1 MELSSEAQLLLLN
14 LLPHHCGGINDKR
27 DEDVENNKVYD
38 HLDDCWVPRT
48 AIGSFRHICHMGSMA
63 GCCTLDPGL
72 ATVFATRVSR
82 TYSVGCSGKQVANY
96 FEHD

>member
-1 MELSSEAQLLLLN
+1 MSIMELSSEAQLLLLN

-48 AIGSFRHICHMGSMA
+48 AIGRVGVKGPFDISAIWVQWRVA
-63 GCCTLDPGL
+63 APWTLDWRRFLQRG
-72 ATVFATRVSR
+72 
-82 TYSVGCSGKQVANY
+82 
-96 FEHD
+96 